1 LCFTSPKSPLIQP
14 LSAVWEF
21 VPIRSLTKMDDECG
35 QWERLAGEFAEA
47 EKYFQ
52 AANQYKQAA
61 SCYLEHSVD
70 MTRKS
75 AEYYHRYAEMTYE
88 KGDHKT
94 AALAYFEAANQYRQ
108 VDEQAIALTL
118 FENAAREALE
128 EGLTE
133 TAAQSY
139 LWAAHACHKLG
150 NTDYFLTCAGEM
162 AKLYDN
168 AAEEALQ
175 DGKAERALID
185 LSLAAMGF
193 ATIEKIPEAKKRID
207 RAKRIVDKTSWD
219 WLKTLLSFSQ
229 ALTENRFDDA
239 QDLLKMFKQ
248 EETIQGV
255 MDACLSILEEREKRR
270 RKTAAKKP

>member
-1 LCFTSPKSPLIQP
+1 M
-14 LSAVWEF
+14 E
-21 VPIRSLTKMDDECG
+21 DECG

-61 SCYLEHSVD
+61 SCYLDHVVE
-70 MTRKS
+70 MTRKA
-75 AEYYHRYAEMTYE
+75 AEYFHRYAEMTYE

-94 AALAYFEAANQYRQ
+94 AAMAYFEAASQYRQ
-108 VDEQAIALTL
+108 VDEQATALTL

-128 EGLTE
+128 ARLTE

-150 NTDYFLTCAGEM
+150 NSEYFLTCADNM
-162 AKLYDN
+162 AKLYDK
-168 AAEEALQ
+168 AAEEAVQ
-175 DGKAERALID
+175 DGKAERAVID
-185 LSLAAMGF
+185 FSLAAMGF
-193 ATIEKIPEAKKRID
+193 ATIEKAPEAKKRID
-207 RAKRIVDKTSWD
+207 RARRIVDKTTWD

-239 QDLLKMFKQ
+239 ADLLKMFKQ

-255 MDACLSILEEREKRR
+255 MDACLSILEEREKKR
-270 RKTAAKKP
+270 RKTGPKKS